1 MARPRPT
8 QKLTTFVWE
17 GKDTRGRRV
26 KGEHEAP
33 SVAYVNATLRRQGI
47 RPTKVKKQAKPLF
60 STKKRIKTSDIVFAT
75 RQMATM
81 IGAGIPIAQAIQGI
95 ERGHENPSVAEL
107 LRNIRQ
113 EVEAGRNF
121 SEALIKYPQY
131 FDRLY
136 TSLVAAGEQSGTLD
150 DLLDKVATYKEKVE
164 AIKSKVKSA
173 LFYPGAVLVVAVIV
187 VSLLLIFVIPQFESL
202 FENFGGQ
209 LPTLTQM
216 MVDLSRWFQ
225 KAWWQ
230 LFGGLIIAAT
240 VISYFYK
247 RSPKA
252 QFLAD
257 RISLRIPILGEVLRK
272 ATIARFSRTLAT
284 MFSAG
289 VPLVDSL
296 ESVAGATGNRVYY
309 NAIMD
314 IKNEIS
320 TGRSLEVAMASTN
333 VFPSMVLQMVAT
345 GEESGELE
353 TMLNKVADFYE
364 REVDDAVAAMSSLIE
379 PVMIVVLGGI
389 VGTVVVAMYLP
400 IFKMA
405 AVF

>member
-1 MARPRPT
+1 MARPRPQ

-17 GKDTRGRRV
+17 GRDSRGRRI
-26 KGEHEAP
+26 KGEHEAA

-47 RPTKVKKQAKPLF
+47 RPIRVRRQARPLLSFKKPVR
-60 STKKRIKTSDIVFAT
+60 TRDIVFAT
-75 RQMATM
+75 RQLATM
-81 IGAGIPIAQAIQGI
+81 IGAGIPIAQALQGI
-95 ERGHENPSVAEL
+95 ERGHENPSMSEL
-107 LRNIRQ
+107 LRDIRQ
-113 EVEAGRNF
+113 QVEAGTNF
-121 SEALIKYPQY
+121 SEVLVKYPQH

-150 DLLDKVATYKEKVE
+150 DLLEKVATYKEKVE
-164 AIKSKVKSA
+164 AIKGKVKSA
-173 LFYPGAVLVVAVIV
+173 LFYPAAVLVVAVIV
-187 VSLLLIFVIPQFESL
+187 IALLLIFVIPQFESL

-209 LPTLTQM
+209 LPTLTQF

-225 KAWWQ
+225 DAWYVV
-230 LFGGLIIAAT
+230 FGVLIGSVMI
-240 VISYFYK
+240 IGFSYR
-247 RSPKA
+247 RSPRM
-252 QFLAD
+252 QYLAD
-257 RISLRIPILGEVLRK
+257 RVSLRIPVIGEILRK
-272 ATIARFSRTLAT
+272 ATIARYSRTLAT

-309 NAIMD
+309 DGIME

-320 TGRSLEVAMASTN
+320 TGRSLEAAMTSTGL
-333 VFPSMVLQMVAT
+333 FPSMVLQMVAT

-379 PVMIVVLGGI
+379 PIMIVVLGTI
-389 VGTVVVAMYLP
+389 VGTMVVAMYLP